1 MTASLILVNG
11 RFATL
16 DRSNP
21 DPEALAIADGKF
33 LAVGSERDV
42 RALADVKKR
51 RSSTC
56 VVGAS
61 SLA

>member
-42 RALADVKKR
+42 RALADAKTEVID
-51 RSSTC
+51 
-56 VVGAS
+56 VGAS